1 MQGQAYHGSSSDIW
15 SCGIILFAL
24 ITGRLPFD
32 DDNIRVL
39 LLKVK
44 TGIFDMPDEVQGP
57 VRDLLFRMLEKDPKK
72 RITVSLLSVIL
83 GRVMLIVCESK

>member
-1 MQGQAYHGSSSDIW
+1 
-15 SCGIILFAL
+15 
-24 ITGRLPFD
+24 
-32 DDNIRVL
+32 L

-72 RITVSLLSVIL
+72 RITVSCPPFPEDRAHIPVADAGNPLSQMVHLASGPRDSWTAIGL
-83 GRVMLIVCESK
+83 AT